1 MTRVW
6 VNGCFDVIHRGHIEL
21 FRYAKAQGDYLIVG
35 LDKDSR
41 ISESKGVSRP
51 INKLEDRVF
60 VLQSIKY
67 IDEVVS
73 FGSDTVLE
81 EQIKLASPD
90 IMVVGDDWK
99 NKKIIGGHLVDNKL
113 YFKRLIGYST
123 TDILRG
129 QASGE

>member
-73 FGSDTVLE
+73 FGSDTELE

-113 YFKRLIGYST
+113 YFKR
-123 TDILRG
+123 
-129 QASGE
+129 

>member
-99 NKKIIGGHLVDNKL
+99 NKKIIVGHLVDNKL

>member
-60 VLQSIKY
+60 VSQSIKY

-73 FGSDTVLE
+73 FGSDTELE

-99 NKKIIGGHLVDNKL
+99 NKIIIGGHLVDNKL

>member
-73 FGSDTVLE
+73 FGSDTELE

>member
-51 INKLEDRVF
+51 INKLEDRGF

-73 FGSDTVLE
+73 FGSDTELE

>member
-35 LDKDSR
+35 IDKDSR
-41 ISESKGVSRP
+41 ISESKGISRP

-73 FGSDTVLE
+73 FGSDTDLE
-81 EQIKLASPD
+81 AQIKLASPD

-113 YFKRLIGYST
+113 YFKRLVGYST
-123 TDILRG
+123 TNILRG

>member
-73 FGSDTVLE
+73 FGSDTELE

-90 IMVVGDDWK
+90 IMVVVDDWK

>member
-6 VNGCFDVIHRGHIEL
+6 VYGCFDVIHRGHIEL

-73 FGSDTVLE
+73 FGSDTELE

>member
-67 IDEVVS
+67 IDEVVA
-73 FGSDTVLE
+73 FGSDTELE

>member
-6 VNGCFDVIHRGHIEL
+6 VNGCFGVIHRGHIEL

-73 FGSDTVLE
+73 FGSDTELE

>member
-1 MTRVW
+1 MTRVL

-73 FGSDTVLE
+73 FGSDTELE

>member
-6 VNGCFDVIHRGHIEL
+6 VNGCFDVIHRGHVEL
-21 FRYAKAQGDYLIVG
+21 FRYAKSQGDYLIVG

-41 ISESKGVSRP
+41 VSESKGNSRP
-51 INKLEDRVF
+51 INKLEDRIF

-67 IDEVVS
+67 IDKVVS
-73 FGSDTVLE
+73 FGSDKELE
-81 EQIKLASPD
+81 AQIKLASPD

-123 TDILRG
+123 TGILRG